1 MTRARGGGAALDPAL
16 LRLIGVILLGGM
28 LGILNSTMVAV
39 ATGTLAAEFSAPL
52 STIGWASTGFL
63 LAVTAA
69 IPYTTW
75 AVDRYGGRRLWLAGL
90 GLFLAGSLGAGLA
103 WDTGPLIVFR
113 IVQGVGT
120 GILDPLVLVLLARAA
135 GPARA
140 GRVMGLMG
148 VVLSLGPVLGP
159 VAGGLI
165 VSVLDWRWMFLLN
178 VPLGLVAVLL
188 AVRVLPADAP
198 GGAGGAAAGGGRERL
213 DVLGLALLGPGFGV
227 LVLAM
232 TQSADRGAFAVWQ
245 VLLPLAAGAALLG
258 WYGVHASRPRR
269 DRSRPPL
276 IDLRLFTSAGF
287 SASVATMTLVGLAT
301 YAALFALPLYY
312 QEAHGHGALAAGL
325 LLAPFGA
332 GSAVAMPLAGR
343 LSDRIGSRGLA
354 RGGAV
359 AALVGAL
366 ALTRIGD
373 GTAEAWPALAAL
385 VLGLGLGFVGAPT
398 MGSMYR
404 TLPPPL
410 VPQGSSVLYML
421 NQLGASIGIAVV
433 TLILE
438 PAGPGDVLDGVRGVF
453 WFGAGASAAIL
464 AVGSLLPGRPAPS
477 ATGAPASPDDPA
489 AQGVLEREER

>member
-1 MTRARGGGAALDPAL
+1 MTRGRDALDPAL

-28 LGILNSTMVAV
+28 LGILNSTMAAV

-52 STIGWASTGFL
+52 STIGWVSTGFL

-69 IPYTTW
+69 IPFTTW

-90 GLFLAGSLGAGLA
+90 GLFLAGSLGSGLA
-103 WDTGPLIVFR
+103 WDTGPLIAFR
-113 IVQGVGT
+113 IVQGLGT

-165 VSVLDWRWMFLLN
+165 LSGLDWRWMFLLN

-188 AVRVLPADAP
+188 ALRVLPADAP
-198 GGAGGAAAGGGRERL
+198 GNGDGGAEGPRL

-232 TQSADRGAFAVWQ
+232 TQSAERDAFAVWP
-245 VLLPLAAGAALLG
+245 VLAPLAAGAALLG
-258 WYGVHASRPRR
+258 WYGLHASRPRR

-276 IDLRLFTSAGF
+276 IDLRLFTSVGF

-312 QEAHGHGALAAGL
+312 QQAHGHGVLAAGL

-354 RGGAV
+354 LGGAV
-359 AALVGAL
+359 AALLAAL
-366 ALTRIGD
+366 ALTRVGA
-373 GTAEAWPALAAL
+373 GTGEAWPAVASL

-421 NQLGASIGIAVV
+421 NQLGASVGIAVV
-433 TLILE
+433 TLILQA
-438 PAGPGDVLDGVRGVF
+438 AGPGEVLDGVRGVF
-453 WFGAGASAAIL
+453 WFGAGATAAIL
-464 AVGSLLPGRPAPS
+464 AAGSLLPGRPAP
-477 ATGAPASPDDPA
+477 ASGDVPGPVRRA
-489 AQGVLEREER
+489 STTSR